1 MKLVSYRS
9 AAGLR
14 PGVVY
19 GGHVYDVQ
27 ALLSRSSSRSGAVAR
42 TVRELLASFA
52 GDLPGLDAELK
63 QLAGSY
69 PQDAAGDLV
78 DLDLGPAVPDPAKF
92 LCVGLNYKRHVL
104 ETGREL
110 PKFPDIFVKFQSSLI
125 GPNDDMVLSHVSD
138 KLDYEGELAVVVGR
152 GGRDIPESS
161 ALDHIAGAM
170 IVNDTTARDLQFNGT
185 QWTPGKA
192 VDGSTPCGP
201 ALVTLDSV
209 GSLDSLTL
217 TTRVNGEQV
226 QHETTDMLIFPVAE
240 IVAYVSRFV
249 ELQPGDVISTGTPE
263 GIGSR
268 RTPPRFLVAGDVV
281 EVEITGLGRLCNTVR

>member
-27 ALLSRSSSRSGAVAR
+27 ALLARSASRSGAAAA
-42 TVRELLASFA
+42 TMRELLASFA
-52 GDLPGLDAELK
+52 DDIAGLDADLK

-69 PQDAAGDLV
+69 PQDAAGDV
-78 DLDLGPAVPDPAKF
+78 SDLDLGPAVPDPAKF

-110 PKFPDIFVKFQSSLI
+110 PTFPDIFVKFQSSLI

-161 ALDHIAGAM
+161 ALDHVVGAM

-226 QHETTDMLIFPVAE
+226 QHETTDMLIFRIAE

-249 ELQPGDVISTGTPE
+249 ALQPGDVISTGTPE

-268 RTPPRFLVAGDVV
+268 RNPPRFLSAGDVV
-281 EVEITGLGRLCNTVR
+281 EVEITGLGQLRNTVR

>member
-9 AAGLR
+9 GAGLR

-19 GGHVYDVQ
+19 GSHVYDVQ
-27 ALLSRSSSRSGAVAR
+27 ALLARSASRSGAAAA
-42 TVRELLASFA
+42 TMRELLASFA
-52 GDLPGLDAELK
+52 DDIAGLDAELK

-69 PQDAAGDLV
+69 PQDVAGDV
-78 DLDLGPAVPDPAKF
+78 ADLDLGPAVPDPAKF

-110 PKFPDIFVKFQSSLI
+110 PKFPDIFVKFPSSLI
-125 GPNDDMVLSHVSD
+125 GPNDDMALSHISEQ
-138 KLDYEGELAVVVGR
+138 LDYEGELAVVIGKR
-152 GGRDIPESS
+152 GRDIAESA
-161 ALDHIAGAM
+161 ALDHVVGAM

-201 ALVTLDSV
+201 ALVTLDSI
-209 GSLDSLTL
+209 GSLNSLTL
-217 TTRVNGEQV
+217 TTSVNGEQV
-226 QHETTDMLIFPVAE
+226 QHETTDMLIFPIAE

-268 RTPPRFLVAGDVV
+268 RTPPRFLNAGDVV
-281 EVEITGLGRLCNTVR
+281 EVEISGLGRLRNTVR

>member
-27 ALLSRSSSRSGAVAR
+27 ALLSRSSSRSGAAAR

-125 GPNDDMVLSHVSD
+125 GPDDDMVLSHVSD

-226 QHETTDMLIFPVAE
+226 QHETTDMLIFPIAE

-281 EVEITGLGRLCNTVR
+281 EVEITGLGRLRNTVR

>member
-27 ALLSRSSSRSGAVAR
+27 ALLSRSSSRSGAAAR

-125 GPNDDMVLSHVSD
+125 GPDDDIVLSHVSD

-226 QHETTDMLIFPVAE
+226 QHETTDMLIFPIAE

-281 EVEITGLGRLCNTVR
+281 EVEITGLGRLRNTVR